1 MKFFAK
7 QKAKSEL
14 VRMFRAGGIYLTH
27 KSGDKTH
34 YITPKV
40 QSVRTLDDPQRLEY
54 VFTVPMGLDPKEV
67 TKREWLFAQAFGRE
81 FELKQLNKRF
91 TLTIYAEK
99 MGEDN
104 TYRYDVI
111 SKHLKGVL
119 PIYCGMD
126 VNNRHVVYDMRTNPG
141 LLIAGETGSG
151 KSTQV
156 RSVLSTLILTL
167 PPEKLHMY
175 LADLK
180 RSEFHLFRRVEHV
193 KKVCTRTSELEAV
206 LSKLWKEAERRGDL
220 LDKYEVT
227 HVDDL
232 PQDKRVPYIVLGI
245 DEVALLK
252 KEKKMMELVEDL
264 SAIGR
269 ALGMFLI
276 LSMQRPDAKV
286 LDGKLKINLTVRMG
300 FRCADLINSRIVG
313 TPGSEKIEE
322 AQGGRYFLKLGKLT
336 EVQAPFLKVEP
347 AKKLLEPFKSD
358 DVVASE
364 EFSHVEVT
372 TPEKTPEDA
381 PQSNENIFG
390 VLGDDESDATR

>member
-1 MKFFAK
+1 
-7 QKAKSEL
+7 
-14 VRMFRAGGIYLTH
+14 
-27 KSGDKTH
+27 
-34 YITPKV
+34 
-40 QSVRTLDDPQRLEY
+40 
-54 VFTVPMGLDPKEV
+54 
-67 TKREWLFAQAFGRE
+67 
-81 FELKQLNKRF
+81 
-91 TLTIYAEK
+91 
-99 MGEDN
+99 
-104 TYRYDVI
+104 
-111 SKHLKGVL
+111 
-119 PIYCGMD
+119 
-126 VNNRHVVYDMRTNPG
+126 
-141 LLIAGETGSG
+141 
-151 KSTQV
+151 
-156 RSVLSTLILTL
+156 
-167 PPEKLHMY
+167 
-175 LADLK
+175 
-180 RSEFHLFRRVEHV
+180 VEHV
-193 KKVCTRTSELEAV
+193 KKVCTRTSEIGAV
-206 LSKLWKEAERRGDL
+206 LAKLWKEAERRGDL

>member
-1 MKFFAK
+1 
-7 QKAKSEL
+7 
-14 VRMFRAGGIYLTH
+14 
-27 KSGDKTH
+27 
-34 YITPKV
+34 
-40 QSVRTLDDPQRLEY
+40 
-54 VFTVPMGLDPKEV
+54 
-67 TKREWLFAQAFGRE
+67 
-81 FELKQLNKRF
+81 
-91 TLTIYAEK
+91 
-99 MGEDN
+99 
-104 TYRYDVI
+104 
-111 SKHLKGVL
+111 
-119 PIYCGMD
+119 MD

-167 PPEKLHMY
+167 PPSKLHMY

-336 EVQAPFLKVEP
+336 EVQAPFLKLEP
-347 AKKLLEPFKSD
+347 AKKLLKPFKIA
-358 DVVASE
+358 DVANYEEE
-364 EFSHVEVT
+364 EFSTVPNGT
-372 TPEKTPEDA
+372 SEKTTEDA
-381 PQSNENIFG
+381 PQSSENIFG